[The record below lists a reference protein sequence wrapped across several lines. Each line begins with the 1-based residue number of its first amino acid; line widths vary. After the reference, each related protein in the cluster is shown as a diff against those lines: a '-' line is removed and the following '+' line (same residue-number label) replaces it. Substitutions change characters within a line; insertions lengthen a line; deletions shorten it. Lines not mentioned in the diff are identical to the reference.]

1 MGLSCAVGRADEEL
15 DGTGLSERKKWLR
28 VLACR
33 TAWVAG
39 PAVDGAEVPEALVL
53 VFVFVS
59 WAGAFCLDLRVTV
72 ALGRGWPRVPS
83 AGLGATAR

>member
-53 VFVFVS
+53 VFVS

-72 ALGRGWPRVPS
+72 ALGRGWPRVTS
-83 AGLGATAR
+83 AGLDATVR